1 MHKRKIFS
9 LVRKLPR
16 NETTKSCGKGK
27 NRESLFINVRK
38 VLTLPK
44 EVISSTHLTE
54 AFQLLF

>member
-27 NRESLFINVRK
+27 NRESPIYK
-38 VLTLPK
+38 C
-44 EVISSTHLTE
+44 TE
-54 AFQLLF
+54 SIDTTERGN